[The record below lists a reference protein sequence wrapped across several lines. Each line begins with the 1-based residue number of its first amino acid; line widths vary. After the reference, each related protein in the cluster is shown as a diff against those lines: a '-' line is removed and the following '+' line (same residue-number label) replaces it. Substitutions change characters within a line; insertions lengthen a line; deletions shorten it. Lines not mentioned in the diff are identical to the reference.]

1 MTRRRLSLIVACP
14 LASELGIP
22 RNCMRNQACQRCAFA
37 EWVDDTRP
45 ECVTLPALEAP
56 EALAPAA

>member
-1 MTRRRLSLIVACP
+1 MNKRHLSPRFPCP

-22 RNCMRNQACQRCAFA
+22 RNCMRNLACQRCAFA

-45 ECVTLPALEAP
+45 ERAFPSDLETG
-56 EALAPAA
+56 EGLARAA